1 MSYNA
6 VAGHY
11 RRVPREAETFA
22 LQEIFRYTI
31 IIGFHVQFLVI
42 SSQPVSFYNRKSQQ
56 REMELPLSRIISTV
70 FAILF
75 VIFVSLKTLFPGDD
89 PYRCRAVQ
97 QTGRWID
104 PPDEEGHRYPF
115 RQWQPDGCIFH
126 DYDSKGIRQCTE
138 GRRIVVVGDSTSRH
152 VAYAFARLINREQF
166 YHDKN
171 GTVFPYLR
179 DSVNLTYHGQMIQR
193 ISNVFLESHG
203 DPLQEKGGFVTNL
216 DLYADDK
223 MNPPTID
230 DQEGPAILYVAGGLW
245 FTNHKGNATRH
256 VPWDTRFDEYKARIN
271 QLSKFINDNTPDQDP
286 FTAPMDSRD
295 GIGNQIFYGP
305 PSGPCY
311 QGDVPKSIISSARRA
326 SEVIDIQNWLR
337 DTEDE
342 RRIPVLWS
350 IVGVTIGQNKTW
362 IDPLSKAAHVIDQ
375 VAETRANIVLNLR
388 CNAKLDR
395 MRRSPH
401 GGTCCT
407 DYGVTQY
414 RIIIAVVGI
423 VYLSACVVC
432 EILDLTSAKEAWSLL
447 NMRIGSFVL
456 VLLMCYF
463 SDRTQM
469 MAKSSKLWEVD
480 GFAILCAA
488 CLLPLLVTIRR
499 TRPKSHQH
507 LPSTEDETSEK
518 LLPENPE
525 LEENYQQ
532 DEPFL
537 SRTQTEEWKGW
548 MQCFVLIYQWT
559 GADQGPI
566 SLYILFRLC
575 IAAYMFQTGYGHA
588 VYFITT
594 SDFSLKRVVTTLLR
608 LNAFSCALAYSMNM
622 DYMFYYSAPL
632 ASFWFLVIYATMAIG
647 KQCNSDTQMVVA
659 KVCISGVLV
668 FAMFVTPLPRWI
680 FNLFEIIF
688 NIQWSADQ
696 WIRYATLDMFIV
708 YIGMV
713 TAIVSQMGGT
723 QIILRLRL
731 MLGLAGVFATCYY
744 FIKGSTLSQSSY
756 DSLHPYLSSIPILG
770 YVALRNIS
778 VYNRNYHSK
787 AMAWLGRH
795 SLESSILQ
803 SHILLAADR
812 EGVLSIDGL
821 FGDSTILGDRWR
833 SLLIVVPIFLWTCYI
848 ARSATAYIIELLLR
862 ETEDDDLNEP
872 SFAYLKKLGIS
883 HISYPGLRLACIL
896 LTMWLVNL
904 LTPTNQNVTLPP
916 GTHDIS
922 IMPMP
927 KHALDHPF

>member
-11 RRVPREAETFA
+11 RRVVREAETFA
-22 LQEIFRYTI
+22 LQGIFRVYTI
-31 IIGFHVQFLVI
+31 ITGFRVQFLAI
-42 SSQPVSFYNRKSQQ
+42 SSQPVSFYNRKPQQ
-56 REMELPLSRIISTV
+56 REMDLPLSRIISTV

-75 VIFVSLKTLFPGDD
+75 VISVSLKTLFPGDD

-126 DYDSKGIRQCTE
+126 EYDSNDIRQCTE

-152 VAYAFARLINREQF
+152 VAYAFARLINRKQF
-166 YHDKN
+166 YRDKS
-171 GTVFPYLR
+171 GTAFPYLR

-203 DPLQEKGGFVTNL
+203 DPLQEKGGFVANL

-223 MNPPTID
+223 MDTPTIE

-245 FTNHKGNATRH
+245 FTNHKGNATRD
-256 VPWDTRFDEYKARIN
+256 VPWDIRFDEYKARIN

-311 QGDVPKSIISSARRA
+311 QGDIPKSIISSARRA

-350 IVGVTIGQNKTW
+350 IVGVTI
-362 IDPLSKAAHVIDQ
+362 
-375 VAETRANIVLNLR
+375 
-388 CNAKLDR
+388 
-395 MRRSPH
+395 
-401 GGTCCT
+401 
-407 DYGVTQY
+407 
-414 RIIIAVVGI
+414 
-423 VYLSACVVC
+423 
-432 EILDLTSAKEAWSLL
+432 AKEAWSLL
-447 NMRIGSFVL
+447 NMRIGSFFL
-456 VLLMCYF
+456 VLLMCYY

-469 MAKSSKLWEVD
+469 MAKSSKLWEID
-480 GFAILCAA
+480 GFAILCAV
-488 CLLPLLVTIRR
+488 CLVTLLVTIRPA
-499 TRPKSHQH
+499 RPKSHQH
-507 LPSTEDETSEK
+507 LSSSEEETSEK
-518 LLPENPE
+518 LLPENSE
-525 LEENYQQ
+525 LEGDYQQ

-548 MQCFVLIYQWT
+548 MQCFVLIYQWI
-559 GADQGPI
+559 GASQGPT
-566 SLYILFRLC
+566 SLYVLFRLC
-575 IAAYMFQTGYGHA
+575 IAAYMFQTGYGHT

-594 SDFSLKRVVTTLLR
+594 SDFSLKRIATTLLR
-608 LNAFSCALAYSMNM
+608 LNALSCALAYSMNT
-622 DYMFYYSAPL
+622 DYMFYYSTPL
-632 ASFWFLVIYATMAIG
+632 ASFWFLVVYATMAIG
-647 KQCNSDTQMVVA
+647 KQCNSDTQMVLA
-659 KVCISGVLV
+659 KVCISGVLF
-668 FAMFVTPLPRWI
+668 FAIFTTPLPRWI

-688 NIQWSADQ
+688 NIQWNADQ
-696 WIRYATLDMFIV
+696 WIHYVTLDMFIV
-708 YIGMV
+708 YVGMI
-713 TAIVSQMGGT
+713 TAVVSQMGGT
-723 QIILRLRL
+723 QIILSLRL

-756 DSLHPYLSSIPILG
+756 DSLHPYLSYIPILG

-795 SLESSILQ
+795 SLELSILQ

-821 FGDSTILGDRWR
+821 FGDGTILGDRWR

-872 SFAYLKKLGIS
+872 AFAYLKKLGIS

-904 LTPTNQNVTLPP
+904 LSSTNQSVPPPP

>member
-1 MSYNA
+1 
-6 VAGHY
+6 
-11 RRVPREAETFA
+11 
-22 LQEIFRYTI
+22 
-31 IIGFHVQFLVI
+31 
-42 SSQPVSFYNRKSQQ
+42 
-56 REMELPLSRIISTV
+56 MELPLSRIISTV

-75 VIFVSLKTLFPGDD
+75 VISVSLKTLFPGDD

-104 PPDEEGHRYPF
+104 PPDEKGHRYPF

-126 DYDSKGIRQCTE
+126 DYDSKDIRQCTE

-152 VAYAFARLINREQF
+152 VAYAFARLINRKQF

-245 FTNHKGNATRH
+245 FTNHKGNATRD
-256 VPWDTRFDEYKARIN
+256 VPWDIRFDEYKARIN

-362 IDPLSKAAHVIDQ
+362 MDPLSKAAHVIDQ

-469 MAKSSKLWEVD
+469 MTKSSKLWEVE

-507 LPSTEDETSEK
+507 LPSAEDETSEK
-518 LLPENPE
+518 LLPENSE

-537 SRTQTEEWKGW
+537 SRAQTEEWKGW

-575 IAAYMFQTGYGHA
+575 IAAYMFQTSYGHT

-594 SDFSLKRVVTTLLR
+594 SDFSLKRV
-608 LNAFSCALAYSMNM
+608 
-622 DYMFYYSAPL
+622 
-632 ASFWFLVIYATMAIG
+632 
-647 KQCNSDTQMVVA
+647 CNGDTQMVLA
-659 KVCISGVLV
+659 KVCISGVLI

-688 NIQWSADQ
+688 NIQWNADQ
-696 WIRYATLDMFIV
+696 WIHYATLDMFIV
-708 YIGMV
+708 YVGMI
-713 TAIVSQMGGT
+713 TAVVSQMGGT
-723 QIILRLRL
+723 QIILSLRL

-744 FIKGSTLSQSSY
+744 FIKGSTLRQSSY
-756 DSLHPYLSSIPILG
+756 DSLHPYLSCIPILG

-778 VYNRNYHSK
+778 VYNRNYRSK

-795 SLESSILQ
+795 SLELSILQ

-821 FGDSTILGDRWR
+821 FGDGTILGDRWR
-833 SLLIVVPIFLWTCYI
+833 SLLIVIPIFIWTCYT

-862 ETEDDDLNEP
+862 ETEDDDLDEP
-872 SFAYLKKLGIS
+872 AFAYLKKLGIS
-883 HISYPGLRLACIL
+883 HLSYAGLRLACIL

-904 LTPTNQNVTLPP
+904 LSHTNQSVPLPP
-916 GTHDIS
+916 STHDIS

-927 KHALDHPF
+927 KHALDHPY

>member
-423 VYLSACVVC
+423 VYLSACV
-432 EILDLTSAKEAWSLL
+432 
-447 NMRIGSFVL
+447 
-456 VLLMCYF
+456 
-463 SDRTQM
+463 M

-594 SDFSLKRVVTTLLR
+594 SDFSLKRV
-608 LNAFSCALAYSMNM
+608 
-622 DYMFYYSAPL
+622 
-632 ASFWFLVIYATMAIG
+632 
-647 KQCNSDTQMVVA
+647 CNSDTQMVVA

-708 YIGMV
+708 YIG
-713 TAIVSQMGGT
+713 
-723 QIILRLRL
+723 L
-731 MLGLAGVFATCYY
+731 
-744 FIKGSTLSQSSY
+744 
-756 DSLHPYLSSIPILG
+756 
-770 YVALRNIS
+770 NI
-778 VYNRNYHSK
+778 
-787 AMAWLGRH
+787 
-795 SLESSILQ
+795 EP
-803 SHILLAADR
+803 
-812 EGVLSIDGL
+812 E
-821 FGDSTILGDRWR
+821 
-833 SLLIVVPIFLWTCYI
+833 FL
-848 ARSATAYIIELLLR
+848 
-862 ETEDDDLNEP
+862 
-872 SFAYLKKLGIS
+872 
-883 HISYPGLRLACIL
+883 
-896 LTMWLVNL
+896 
-904 LTPTNQNVTLPP
+904 
-916 GTHDIS
+916 
-922 IMPMP
+922 
-927 KHALDHPF
+927 